1 MLGEM
6 PPLWRHLLL
15 TIQTRGRLM
24 KPTRYTDPN
33 RLGDVMALI
42 QLLAVGRLAIRS
54 EKELNRR
61 LQGKPTSRAAT
72 WAELAENH
80 REFFRV
86 VWLDIKPRPPDT
98 KAQEGLRP
106 PDTEPQEGLRPPD
119 TKPREGL
126 RPPDTEPREGNV
138 ALIWRDALPFVEGTV
153 VQDRARPALSPESV
167 AKLLEIA
174 VSLHDREI
182 TRKQRLAYLV
192 PIAAVIIA
200 GLFSILGL
208 LIPLYF
214 KMPPAAMTPTKKA
227 EESIT
232 R

>member
-1 MLGEM
+1 
-6 PPLWRHLLL
+6 
-15 TIQTRGRLM
+15 M

-42 QLLAVGRLAIRS
+42 QVLALGRLAIRS
-54 EKELNRR
+54 EKELTDR
-61 LQGKPTSRAAT
+61 LQGKPTSKAT
-72 WAELAENH
+72 TWGSLAENH

-86 VWLDIKPRPPDT
+86 LPSETD
-98 KAQEGLRP
+98 
-106 PDTEPQEGLRPPD
+106 
-119 TKPREGL
+119 
-126 RPPDTEPREGNV
+126 PREGNV
-138 ALIWRDALPFVEGTV
+138 ALIWREALPVVEGTV
-153 VQDRARPALSPESV
+153 LRERERPALSPESV

-208 LIPLYF
+208 VIPLYF
-214 KMPPAAMTPTKKA
+214 RMPPAASNPTNKA

>member
-1 MLGEM
+1 
-6 PPLWRHLLL
+6 
-15 TIQTRGRLM
+15 
-24 KPTRYTDPN
+24 
-33 RLGDVMALI
+33 
-42 QLLAVGRLAIRS
+42 
-54 EKELNRR
+54 
-61 LQGKPTSRAAT
+61 
-72 WAELAENH
+72 
-80 REFFRV
+80 
-86 VWLDIKPRPPDT
+86 
-98 KAQEGLRP
+98 
-106 PDTEPQEGLRPPD
+106 
-119 TKPREGL
+119 
-126 RPPDTEPREGNV
+126 
-138 ALIWRDALPFVEGTV
+138 
-153 VQDRARPALSPESV
+153 LSPESV